1 MDDSGKIF
9 TEHLA
14 KLALDLPLDE
24 GLNDGYGI
32 KGAVDVHILK
42 WVRLE
47 DQGDALLLRDNEDN
61 IGGEAKMGK
70 TQEHGHHEGLLCRQH
85 SGRTRHEVNVGL
97 FVI

>member
-1 MDDSGKIF
+1 VDDSGKIF

-14 KLALDLPLDE
+14 ELPLDFVLDE
-24 GLNDGYGI
+24 GLDNGYRI
-32 KGAVDVHILK
+32 KRAVDVHVLK

-61 IGGEAKMGK
+61 IRGEAEMGEAQK
-70 TQEHGHHEGLLCRQH
+70 HGHHEGLLCRQH
-85 SGRTRHEVNVGL
+85 SARARHEVNVGL

>member
-1 MDDSGKIF
+1 VDDSGKIF

-14 KLALDLPLDE
+14 ELPLDLVLDE

-32 KGAVDVHILK
+32 KRAVDVHVLK

-61 IGGEAKMGK
+61 VRGEAEMGK
-70 TQEHGHHEGLLCRQH
+70 A
-85 SGRTRHEVNVGL
+85 
-97 FVI
+97 

>member
-14 KLALDLPLDE
+14 ELPFYLALDE
-24 GLNDGYGI
+24 GLNNSYGI
-32 KGAVDVHILK
+32 ECAVDVHVLK

-61 IGGEAKMGK
+61 VRGEPEMGEA
-70 TQEHGHHEGLLCRQH
+70 
-85 SGRTRHEVNVGL
+85 
-97 FVI
+97 